1 MWWKEIKKITV
12 ASVITLLVYFLA
24 ELPLRLIM
32 NTVESVML
40 SLIEMII
47 YILISFVFAYV
58 YIWRNFL
65 KDKKGENE
73 IWKEQRDLTE
83 SKLDNSIM
91 TIITKQKLVIICL
104 FAISVVCWAV
114 TGLESII
121 LQKQLLSR
129 ILIIYAPIYMYVE
142 VLPAFLGHIMGF
154 LFGPSITSLF
164 FLLLLKKYRKQWY
177 NVFVL
182 NKRDEKAENKK

>member
-1 MWWKEIKKITV
+1 MWLKEIKKITV
-12 ASVITLLVYFLA
+12 ASLITLVAYFLA

-32 NTVESVML
+32 NTVESSMQ
-40 SLIEMII
+40 SSIEMII

-73 IWKEQRDLTE
+73 VWKEQRDSTDLE
-83 SKLDNSIM
+83 FDNSIKA
-91 TIITKQKLVIICL
+91 IVTKYKLVIICL
-104 FAISVVCWAV
+104 FAISAVCWLI
-114 TGLESII
+114 TGLESMI

-129 ILIIYAPIYMYVE
+129 VLIIYAPIYMYVE

-154 LFGPSITSLF
+154 LFGPLMASLF
-164 FLLLLKKYRKQWY
+164 FVLLLKKYRQQWY

-182 NKRDEKAENKK
+182 NKRDDKARK